1 MAQNINLY
9 EAPRKREQRG
19 VTPRRVA
26 AIAALLVAA
35 LGTLHWVD
43 RQRTAQLTA
52 ELAQL
57 RAAHERISRQAA
69 AVPADTAA
77 AERLQRDERDV
88 AALEQIAARLT
99 AGALGRS
106 DAFTA
111 QLQALARST
120 TDGVWLTGIRID
132 NARNTLVLEGRAL
145 DPARVP
151 QLFSALRNEPLFAG
165 LAFSALE
172 LKSLEPNAADP
183 NGSAAASAAPAE
195 TTRSPTAPQLVRFR
209 IRTPEPV
216 AVTGAPTPA
225 APAQALSAGSAASS
239 AAASSPGARP

>member
-9 EAPRKREQRG
+9 EAPRKRERRG
-19 VTPRRVA
+19 VSPQRVA
-26 AIAALLVAA
+26 AIAVLLATA

-43 RQRTAQLTA
+43 RQRTAQLAA

-57 RAAHERISRQAA
+57 RADHDRISRQAA

-77 AERLQRDERDV
+77 AERLQQDESDV

-99 AGALGRS
+99 AGALGRA

-120 TDGVWLTGIRID
+120 TEGVWLTGIRID

-165 LAFSALE
+165 LAFSTLE
-172 LKSLEPNAADP
+172 LKALEPSAKDE
-183 NGSAAASAAPAE
+183 AAASGGTRQVAATD
-195 TTRSPTAPQLVRFR
+195 TTLSQLVRFR

-216 AVTGAPTPA
+216 AATGAAPIPVAPT
-225 APAQALSAGSAASS
+225 QALSAGSAAPG
-239 AAASSPGARP
+239 AAASTPGVRP

>member
-9 EAPRKREQRG
+9 EAPRKRERQG
-19 VTPRRVA
+19 VSPQRVA
-26 AIAALLVAA
+26 AIAGLLVLA

-43 RQRTAQLTA
+43 RQRTAQLSA

-57 RAAHERISRQAA
+57 RATHERISRQAA
-69 AVPADTAA
+69 ALPADTAA
-77 AERLQRDERDV
+77 AQQLQQDERDV
-88 AALEQIAARLT
+88 AALEQIAARLS

-172 LKSLEPNAADP
+172 LKALEPAPQDAAAAD
-183 NGSAAASAAPAE
+183 A
-195 TTRSPTAPQLVRFR
+195 TRSQLVRFR
-209 IRTPEPV
+209 IRTPDPV
-216 AVTGAPTPA
+216 LAGALPAVPA
-225 APAQALSAGSAASS
+225 APTQALGAGSAAG
-239 AAASSPGARP
+239 ATGMAPGARP

>member
-9 EAPRKREQRG
+9 EAPRKRGRQG
-19 VTPRRVA
+19 ISPRRVA
-26 AIAALLVAA
+26 AIAGLLVLA

-57 RAAHERISRQAA
+57 RATHERMTRQAA
-69 AVPADTAA
+69 ALPADTAA
-77 AERLQRDERDV
+77 AEQLQRDERDV
-88 AALEQIAARLT
+88 AALEQIAARLS

-132 NARNTLVLEGRAL
+132 NASRTLVLEGRAL

-151 QLFSALRNEPLFAG
+151 QLFTALRNEPLFAG

-172 LKSLEPNAADP
+172 LKALELAPKDPAAAD
-183 NGSAAASAAPAE
+183 
-195 TTRSPTAPQLVRFR
+195 TTRSQVVQFR
-209 IRTPEPV
+209 IRTPDPV
-216 AVTGAPTPA
+216 AAGAAPAAPA
-225 APAQALSAGSAASS
+225 APAQALGAGSAAVVT
-239 AAASSPGARP
+239 GARP

>member
-9 EAPRKREQRG
+9 EAPRKQARQG
-19 VTPRRVA
+19 VSPQRVA
-26 AIAALLVAA
+26 AIAGLLVVT

-43 RQRTAQLTA
+43 RQRTAQLAA

-57 RAAHERISRQAA
+57 RATHDRISRQTAA
-69 AVPADTAA
+69 LPADTAA
-77 AERLQRDERDV
+77 AQQLQQDERDI

-111 QLQALARST
+111 HLQALARST

-132 NARNTLVLEGRAL
+132 NASKTLELEGRAL

-151 QLFSALRNEPLFAG
+151 QLFTALRNEPLFGG
-165 LAFSALE
+165 LAFSAFE
-172 LKSLEPNAADP
+172 LKAVELTPKDPAAAD
-183 NGSAAASAAPAE
+183 
-195 TTRSPTAPQLVRFR
+195 TTRSQLVRFR
-209 IRTPEPV
+209 IRTPDPV
-216 AVTGAPTPA
+216 VAGATPA
-225 APAQALSAGSAASS
+225 SPATPTQATSAGSAAAG
-239 AAASSPGARP
+239 AALMTPGGRP